1 MGYAADGFIH
11 PGLLHSRE
19 DIARMKEA
27 VAKKRGPIY
36 EGFKVLEQSANAKA
50 DYKMRGPVEEWG
62 RAPNINTGIA
72 QSDAKAAYQNSLMWA
87 ITGKQAMPTRRSKL

>member
-1 MGYAADGFIH
+1 MLKRRFFQSGFRVNLFATVNVPTIFLITSLMGYAADGFIH

-50 DYKMRGPVEEWG
+50 GYKMRGPVE
-62 RAPNINTGIA
+62 
-72 QSDAKAAYQNSLMWA
+72 
-87 ITGKQAMPTRRSKL
+87 

>member
-11 PGLLHSRE
+11 PGLLHSRK
-19 DIARMKEA
+19 DIVRMKEA

-36 EGFKVLEQSANAKA
+36 EGFKVLEQSPNAKA

-72 QSDAKAAYQNSLMWA
+72 QSDAKAAY
-87 ITGKQAMPTRRSKL
+87 